1 MCLKRAFLN
10 FRTMEEYNKKQIL
23 FKVVSF
29 INREELDFLDKII
42 KDLYFVTGKKIARS
56 HVIKEIVHVSKDL
69 WLKKQIIQD
78 LKLEISNKKGGEHE

>member
-1 MCLKRAFLN
+1 MK
-10 FRTMEEYNKKQIL
+10 EHSKKQIL

-29 INREELDFLDKII
+29 INREELDFLDKIV
-42 KDLYFVTGKKIARS
+42 KDLYFAIGKKVARS

-78 LKLEISNKKGGEHE
+78 LKLEMKDKKGGQDE

>member
-1 MCLKRAFLN
+1 MK
-10 FRTMEEYNKKQIL
+10 EYNKKQIL

-42 KDLYFVTGKKIARS
+42 KDLYFVTGKKVARS

-78 LKLEISNKKGGEHE
+78 LKLEMKDKKGGMHE

>member
-1 MCLKRAFLN
+1 MK
-10 FRTMEEYNKKQIL
+10 EYNKKQIL

>member
-1 MCLKRAFLN
+1 MK
-10 FRTMEEYNKKQIL
+10 EYNKKQIL

-42 KDLYFVTGKKIARS
+42 KDLYFVTGKKVARS

-78 LKLEISNKKGGEHE
+78 LKLEMNNKKGGEHE

>member
-1 MCLKRAFLN
+1 MKEYDKKR
-10 FRTMEEYNKKQIL
+10 IL

-42 KDLYFVTGKKIARS
+42 KDLYFATGSKVARS
-56 HVIKEIVHVSKDL
+56 HVIKEIVHVSRDL

-78 LKLEISNKKGGEHE
+78 LKLEMQEKKRRET

>member
-1 MCLKRAFLN
+1 MK
-10 FRTMEEYNKKQIL
+10 EYNKKQIL

-42 KDLYFVTGKKIARS
+42 KDLYFVTGKKVARS

-78 LKLEISNKKGGEHE
+78 LKLEMNNKKGGENE